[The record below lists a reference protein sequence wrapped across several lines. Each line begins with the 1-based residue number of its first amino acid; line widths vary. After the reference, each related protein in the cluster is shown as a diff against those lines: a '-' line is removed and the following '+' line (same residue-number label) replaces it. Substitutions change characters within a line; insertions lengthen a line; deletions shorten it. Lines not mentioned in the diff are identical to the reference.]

1 MTCQDVIF
9 DYTLLIALCVVKI
22 LFTRRHDCAYQWYWF
37 ECWRNPESL
46 SRSWAWFEDEFSATR
61 SCLPWMDI
69 ERERESLSR
78 GRKRNLNYYLQPYYC
93 SLRKAQNDHMI
104 ALYQIKTPISRCKI
118 LSKLAVGEQAQIHSS
133 VLARTFALRHES
145 LIAEISKSI
154 EHSDVKLGIQTCC
167 YYIFQLTKNYYD
179 QKSRLETPVLP

>member
-1 MTCQDVIF
+1 MTAHTSDTDSNVGE
-9 DYTLLIALCVVKI
+9 TLN
-22 LFTRRHDCAYQWYWF
+22 LFRGVGLGSRMNFQQREAV
-37 ECWRNPESL
+37 SL
-46 SRSWAWFEDEFSATR
+46 GWTLS
-61 SCLPWMDI
+61 

-133 VLARTFALRHES
+133 VLARTFALRYES

-154 EHSDVKLGIQTCC
+154 ERSDVKLGIQTCC
-167 YYIFQLTKNYYD
+167 YYIFQLTRAVMKILMISKYAV
-179 QKSRLETPVLP
+179 P

>member
-69 ERERESLSR
+69 EREREREFESWPETQNSFVRMSMILE
-78 GRKRNLNYYLQPYYC
+78 RKR
-93 SLRKAQNDHMI
+93 
-104 ALYQIKTPISRCKI
+104 KI
-118 LSKLAVGEQAQIHSS
+118 LE
-133 VLARTFALRHES
+133 R
-145 LIAEISKSI
+145 KSI
-154 EHSDVKLGIQTCC
+154 IINELLFPAILLLLWEKRKMTTWSRHIKSKHQSQGVKSCQNSL
-167 YYIFQLTKNYYD
+167 
-179 QKSRLETPVLP
+179 